1 MLNKCILI
9 SLGLI
14 LACGCIAPEIAVVPE
29 VPTMVITRVEG
40 ESIELSY
47 QGDYIKFY
55 NPKCNITSWDIAMG
69 WDSSQVYLYNSLHV
83 AFGWQTYSEISAK
96 SDEQIVAEWVA
107 FRKQTES
114 DQLNWTI
121 AENQEK
127 MDRANRT
134 TTRRYEV
141 EGLS

>member
-47 QGDYIKFY
+47 QGDYIKIY
-55 NPKCNITSWDIAMG
+55 NPKCNITSWDMG
-69 WDSSQVYLYNSLHV
+69 SVYLYNSLYA
-83 AFGWQTYSEISAK
+83 AFGWQTYSVISAK
-96 SDEQIVAEWVA
+96 SDEQIVAEWIA
-107 FRKQTES
+107 FRKQIES

-141 EGLS
+141 EIDE